1 MRWIHL
7 SVIFLF
13 VTAVI
18 VFAIQNFQI
27 VTMTFLGF
35 SASVPLALLIAV
47 IYLLGTATGG
57 SLITMLRRSFHGSRV
72 RVAVAP

>member
-57 SLITMLRRSFHGSRV
+57 SLIAVLRRSFHGSRM